1 MKRFFC
7 IISLVLVLGAPAFGE
22 TKDGMQ
28 KKLSEV
34 QNEIAELDRQIK
46 ANEAQSSDA
55 LAQLTLTRRK
65 IDAGKELAAE
75 LGKQIESTNKQI
87 GAKKKDISKASER
100 YQMMLDAYE
109 LLIRK
114 AYTNR
119 DTKMWLTY
127 IFSGKDIGQILRR
140 YNYLHSMSEDM
151 RSQARDI
158 RDQKVHLERQMASL
172 DSLRKEE
179 VSLLK
184 AHSEELKSLR
194 ADEKSEKAVVDKLK
208 RNKADFQKQ
217 LAKKKKE
224 ADALNKSIREFVQG
238 QTGAKSTGKKS
249 AATGKSSPKSAADVK
264 LSNEFAGNKGKL
276 PWPVNG
282 TIVGQFGQH
291 NHPVYTNVQ
300 LPFNNGCNIATA
312 AGEPVKAVFAGT
324 VKNVAVMPGYNQ
336 CVLVQHGDYYTF
348 YCKLRDVRVGNGDK
362 LKVGDV
368 IGTVDTISGETQLHF
383 QLWKSIEPQDPEKWL
398 R

>member
-7 IISLVLVLGAPAFGE
+7 IISFVLVLWAPAFGE

-28 KKLSEV
+28 KKLSKV

-46 ANEAQSSDA
+46 ANEAKSSDA
-55 LAQLTLTRRK
+55 LAQLTLTRKK

-249 AATGKSSPKSAADVK
+249 ATTGKSSPKSAADVK

-348 YCKLRDVRVGNGDK
+348 YCKLRDVRVGTGDK